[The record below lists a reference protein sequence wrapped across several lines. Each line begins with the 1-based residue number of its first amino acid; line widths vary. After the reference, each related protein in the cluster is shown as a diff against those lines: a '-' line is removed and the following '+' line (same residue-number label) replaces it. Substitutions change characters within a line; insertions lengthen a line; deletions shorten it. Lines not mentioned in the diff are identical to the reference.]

1 MTDPQFV
8 KALDNEV
15 SALAKKYNLPE
26 SKAFL
31 IWFGKLAFDLDD
43 EGFESVVVDGPND
56 KSIDLFWVDDFA
68 NRVIVA
74 QGTYSKSADRKL
86 KDNAVEAL
94 LGSLDWL
101 NQPASDRG
109 LRKESGPTARCPEA
123 AARTLPS
130 YFR

>member
-1 MTDPQFV
+1 MADPQFL

-15 SALAKKYNLPE
+15 SALASKFNLPE

-31 IWFGKLAFDLDD
+31 IWFGKLAFDLNDAEARD
-43 EGFESVVVDGPND
+43 SVVVDGPND

-68 NRVIVA
+68 GRVVVA
-74 QGTYSKSADRKL
+74 QGTYSKSADMKL

-101 NQPASDRG
+101 NQPETLDQEGKAE
-109 LRKESGPTARCPEA
+109 LAT
-123 AARTLPS
+123 AAR
-130 YFR
+130 